1 MRVPNVSHSGQRL
14 ELPVFFILD
23 FVVGAKGYFFVS
35 CVYIFLITMDV
46 VHSCIDLCVKEVSV
60 QLLPPLFLKNY
71 LSELTHWKRP

>member
-1 MRVPNVSHSGQRL
+1 MRVPNVSHSGQHL

-23 FVVGAKGYFFVS
+23 FVVGVKGYFFVS
-35 CVYIFLITMDV
+35 CVCIFLITMDV

-60 QLLPPLFLKNY
+60 QLLPPLFLMSY